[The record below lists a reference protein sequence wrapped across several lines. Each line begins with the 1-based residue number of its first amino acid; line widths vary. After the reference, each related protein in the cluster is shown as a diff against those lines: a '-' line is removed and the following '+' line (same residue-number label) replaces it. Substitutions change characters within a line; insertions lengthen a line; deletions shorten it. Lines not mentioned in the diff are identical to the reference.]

1 MNELLI
7 LIADDGTRREV
18 FCEVRSIGQKE
29 FYDSYATDFYPELK
43 LVLADHLDY
52 EGERL
57 VEHEG
62 QRYRVIRTYRAGQ
75 SLELTVERAPAEAGG
90 IYG

>member
-7 LIADDGTRREV
+7 LISDDGTQREV

-43 LVLADHLDY
+43 IVLADHLDY

-57 VEHEG
+57 VEYDG
-62 QRYRVIRTYRAGQ
+62 RRYRIVRTYRTGQ
-75 SLELTVERAPAEAGG
+75 SMELTVERAPAEEGG

>member
-1 MNELLI
+1 MNDLLI
-7 LIADDGTRREV
+7 LIADDGTQREV

-62 QRYRVIRTYRAGQ
+62 QRYRVIRTYRPGQ

-90 IYG
+90 IYV

>member
-1 MNELLI
+1 MNDLLV
-7 LIADDGTRREV
+7 LIADDGTSREV

-57 VEHEG
+57 VQYES

>member
-7 LIADDGTRREV
+7 LISDDGTKREV

-43 LVLADHLDY
+43 IVLADHLDY

-57 VEHEG
+57 VEYDG
-62 QRYRVIRTYRAGQ
+62 RRYRIVRTYRTGQ
-75 SLELTVERAPAEAGG
+75 SMELTVERAPAEEGG

>member
-1 MNELLI
+1 M
-7 LIADDGTRREV
+7 
-18 FCEVRSIGQKE
+18 
-29 FYDSYATDFYPELK
+29 K
-43 LVLADHLDY
+43 LVLADYLDY

-57 VEHEG
+57 VEYNG

-75 SLELTVERAPAEAGG
+75 SMELTVERAPAEAGG

>member
-1 MNELLI
+1 MNDLLV
-7 LIADDGTRREV
+7 LIADDGTSREV

-52 EGERL
+52 DGERL
-57 VEHEG
+57 VEYED

>member
-7 LIADDGTRREV
+7 LISDAGISREV

-57 VEHEG
+57 VQYEG
-62 QRYRVIRTYRAGQ
+62 QRYQVVRTYRAGQ

>member
-1 MNELLI
+1 MNELLL
-7 LIADDGTRREV
+7 LIATDGTKREV

-29 FYDSYATDFYPELK
+29 FYDSYATEFYPELK

-57 VEHEG
+57 VEYEK

-75 SLELTVERAPAEAGG
+75 SIELTVERAPAEEGG

>member
-1 MNELLI
+1 MNDLLI
-7 LIADDGTRREV
+7 LIADDGTQREV

-57 VEHEG
+57 VKHEE